1 MQESYE
7 SVISL
12 AEEIAINWPQIAAF
26 AEAHRRRGLPFVVNM
41 EPRQRQLEP
50 TLVQAAA
57 TTGQGGGAVFPD
69 FRKQLRAI
77 LQTVGRRQVEK
88 MLRELVKEQKQE
100 EKAKRRRRAAKS
112 PGDGG
117 GRMLNAKEGTAP
129 MEEHAKKGEGPG
141 AFPESPTG
149 KVPEGPEQKAAP
161 ACPQSSEGLQKDPL
175 AKAQGKAIHG
185 GGCKKAKDT
194 RVHEKTQVEKH
205 RPDASEDCPENCGC
219 DLQRPH
225 PFSEHEKSFMQGLSL
240 QPQSPRLTESPH
252 PCLEHGKHL
261 LQEVEP
267 PSQLWTLQ
275 GEGPSECLDS
285 RRHSG
290 VNPAL
295 LQPRGA
301 PPGGGQPPPV
311 CSGSGRRCSG
321 TTGLR
326 PQRLHSHPC
335 MACGKGPA
343 RGSHLQRHPHT
354 HTGERPSLCSSCGR
368 RCIWVTHPPR
378 PRRAHLPEKPQQG
391 TDLAVEAPGLA
402 MAAAVVAPCAPSGR
416 RSYPCLECGKGFT
429 QRSALS
435 KHRRIHTGERPHQ
448 CTDCGKRFLQRS
460 DLTIHRRRHTGERPY
475 RCPQCGQRFSVSSN
489 LAKHR
494 RAHLGQR
501 PFGCA
506 VCGKGFIQR
515 SELVIHQRSHTG
527 ERPYTCSACG
537 KGFSRRSHLTRHQRT
552 HMRERWPTPILPCP
566 TTTTESACSPPH
578 HGPTSGTLPL
588 PTVSQDLSW
597 AISKSSPSSAFSLPS
612 SS

>member
-225 PFSEHEKSFMQGLSL
+225 PFSEHEKSFMQEPISLKSLSRAL
-240 QPQSPRLTESPH
+240 TWQWKHRAWLWQQRWWHPVPQA
-252 PCLEHGKHL
+252 
-261 LQEVEP
+261 
-267 PSQLWTLQ
+267 
-275 GEGPSECLDS
+275 D
-285 RRHSG
+285 
-290 VNPAL
+290 
-295 LQPRGA
+295 
-301 PPGGGQPPPV
+301 GG
-311 CSGSGRRCSG
+311 
-321 TTGLR
+321 
-326 PQRLHSHPC
+326 
-335 MACGKGPA
+335 
-343 RGSHLQRHPHT
+343 HT
-354 HTGERPSLCSSCGR
+354 HA
-368 RCIWVTHPPR
+368 WN
-378 PRRAHLPEKPQQG
+378 
-391 TDLAVEAPGLA
+391 
-402 MAAAVVAPCAPSGR
+402 
-416 RSYPCLECGKGFT
+416 
-429 QRSALS
+429 
-435 KHRRIHTGERPHQ
+435 
-448 CTDCGKRFLQRS
+448 
-460 DLTIHRRRHTGERPY
+460 
-475 RCPQCGQRFSVSSN
+475 RFSVSSN

-527 ERPYTCSACG
+527 A
-537 KGFSRRSHLTRHQRT
+537 
-552 HMRERWPTPILPCP
+552 LP
-566 TTTTESACSPPH
+566 
-578 HGPTSGTLPL
+578 PL
-588 PTVSQDLSW
+588 PRLPHPASPAMLKSRGPNFHLQLAPIPSAHPALNHLAVSVATSVR
-597 AISKSSPSSAFSLPS
+597 AEFI
-612 SS
+612 